1 MRCAIEIT
9 EESQL
14 VLSSI
19 NSGVIPQVE
28 KEQTFFIIGDDDTP
42 NEIVNRDEL
51 VKKLGTNYEA
61 IMLDVFV
68 WPN

>member
-1 MRCAIEIT
+1 MRYAIEIT

-14 VLSSI
+14 AISAI
-19 NSGVIPQVE
+19 NSGVIPQIE
-28 KEQTFFIIGDDDTP
+28 EERTFFIIGDDDTP
-42 NEIVNRDEL
+42 NEIVNQYEL

-61 IMLDVFV
+61 IRLDLFV